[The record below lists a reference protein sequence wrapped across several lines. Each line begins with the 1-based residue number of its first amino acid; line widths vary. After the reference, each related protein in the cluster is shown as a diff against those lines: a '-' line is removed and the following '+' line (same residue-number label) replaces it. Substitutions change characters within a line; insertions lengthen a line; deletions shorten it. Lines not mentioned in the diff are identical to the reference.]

1 MVSKTNEA
9 NASESDGEEE
19 VDSDNEEETS
29 EDGNE
34 GFYGGNI
41 EHFSNGDIA
50 QKATSMN
57 TILKAV
63 MITCL
68 FYVLAHKDA
77 KKYIMGNFFKNVK
90 GENYLY
96 IAMVVFFIV
105 FYLISVFL

>member
-1 MVSKTNEA
+1 
-9 NASESDGEEE
+9 
-19 VDSDNEEETS
+19 
-29 EDGNE
+29 
-34 GFYGGNI
+34 
-41 EHFSNGDIA
+41 
-50 QKATSMN
+50 MN

-77 KKYIMGNFFKNVK
+77 KKYLMGNIFKKVK

-96 IAMVVFFIV
+96 IAMVIFFIV